1 MDERIVPSDA
11 EFWTRAR
18 RHLLKYG
25 GEFVDFVPVRA
36 EGAFLYDDAGRRVL
50 DFTSGQ
56 MSAVLGH
63 SHPEIVATV
72 RDGIGQLDHLFSSS
86 AEPACGRSR
95 RGSGRA
101 SATTAESHAVVHW
114 WRGQ

>member
-1 MDERIVPSDA
+1 MDERTVASDA

-36 EGAFLYDDAGRRVL
+36 EGALLYDDAGRRVL

-56 MSAVLGH
+56 MSAVLGARRLERNQ
-63 SHPEIVATV
+63 HPQTHTMEPPEAEARLRCRRSERAVAY
-72 RDGIGQLDHLFSSS
+72 S
-86 AEPACGRSR
+86 RS
-95 RGSGRA
+95 GGFD
-101 SATTAESHAVVHW
+101 
-114 WRGQ
+114 

>member
-1 MDERIVPSDA
+1 MDERIGPSDA

-56 MSAVLGH
+56 MSACSAILIPRL
-63 SHPEIVATV
+63 SQQYATAS
-72 RDGIGQLDHLFSSS
+72 G
-86 AEPACGRSR
+86 
-95 RGSGRA
+95 GSITCSPRC
-101 SATTAESHAVVHW
+101 
-114 WRGQ
+114 

>member
-36 EGAFLYDDAGRRVL
+36 EGAFLYDDAGQRVL
-50 DFTSGQ
+50 VD
-56 MSAVLGH
+56 L
-63 SHPEIVATV
+63 
-72 RDGIGQLDHLFSSS
+72 
-86 AEPACGRSR
+86 AEALAGLVPLMFA
-95 RGSGRA
+95 RGSKQPSVT
-101 SATTAESHAVVHW
+101 SATL
-114 WRGQ
+114 G

>member
-11 EFWTRAR
+11 DFWTRAR

-72 RDGIGQLDHLFSSS
+72 RDGIGRLDHLFSLT
-86 AEPACGRSR
+86 AEHDLIELFGNFVRTGPAKYR
-95 RGSGRA
+95 
-101 SATTAESHAVVHW
+101 SATEECS
-114 WRGQ
+114 Q